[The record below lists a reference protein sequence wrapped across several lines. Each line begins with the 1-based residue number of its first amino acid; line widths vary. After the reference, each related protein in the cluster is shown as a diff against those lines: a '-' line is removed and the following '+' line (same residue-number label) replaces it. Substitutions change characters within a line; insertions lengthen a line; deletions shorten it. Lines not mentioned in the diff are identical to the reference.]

1 MITDFAHLTDKIDVM
16 GLDADGTVAGNQ
28 AFHWVG
34 TAALTGAG
42 EIGYFT
48 SGGNTIIRAST
59 DADAASEFEIQ
70 LSGIKPL
77 TVTDFYL

>member
-16 GLDADGTVAGNQ
+16 GLDADCTVAGNQ

-59 DADAASEFEIQ
+59 DADKASEFEIQ
-70 LSGIKPL
+70 LTGIKTL
-77 TVTDFYL
+77 TAVDFYL

>member
-59 DADAASEFEIQ
+59 DADKASEFEIQ
-70 LSGIKPL
+70 LTGIKTL
-77 TVTDFYL
+77 TAVDFCR